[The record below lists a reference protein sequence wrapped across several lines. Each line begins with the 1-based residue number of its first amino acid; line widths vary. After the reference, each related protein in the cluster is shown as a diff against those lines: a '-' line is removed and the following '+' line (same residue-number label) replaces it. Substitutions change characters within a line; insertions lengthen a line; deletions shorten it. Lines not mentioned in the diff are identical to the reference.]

1 MFIFL
6 ILSEWAYRETQV
18 NLKVCWKYAPPPK
31 KMVKPKVKRKGER
44 RRGITKSLTE
54 RTTATEEPMT
64 EASLSVKSSPSGGM
78 KIYAD
83 LTWNSFFC
91 VWTRGDAGLI
101 MNANLM
107 KYIVPLTFV
116 EHGFVVFR
124 GKNCRN
130 QVSREY
136 AVYSFMH
143 SVYSQYGFS
152 LLNPLLS
159 KHVQTVWLLMFY
171 ISGNAIILT
180 LTCFTRI
187 KMSRRR

>member
-1 MFIFL
+1 MKSFILPPKKKNLRKNTTLSTSKGLLRESKNVYVGMSDDKCLFSWFYQSGHIERPKL
-6 ILSEWAYRETQV
+6 IWKSAE
-18 NLKVCWKYAPPPK
+18 KYAPPPK
-31 KMVKPKVKRKGER
+31 KMVKPKVKINGER

-107 KYIVPLTFV
+107 KYIGPLTFV
-116 EHGFVVFR
+116 ELGFVGVF
-124 GKNCRN
+124 
-130 QVSREY
+130 
-136 AVYSFMH
+136 
-143 SVYSQYGFS
+143 
-152 LLNPLLS
+152 
-159 KHVQTVWLLMFY
+159 
-171 ISGNAIILT
+171 
-180 LTCFTRI
+180 
-187 KMSRRR
+187 